1 MLPDEFVDLM
11 LMYSIRLVESVESRR
26 EVFVSYFNC
35 RGDWPKQ
42 FLKDVVLSSVH
53 ADITNTACEIGSS
66 FQKSTVEQ
74 TDAWNE
80 AVEHGDS
87 DNNYLW
93 PWPDSMRPGEDL
105 FSKATVVAGHKAC
118 RDLKDVSCAVFWLR
132 RVSRP
137 GV

>member
-1 MLPDEFVDLM
+1 M
-11 LMYSIRLVESVESRR
+11 LMYSIRLVESVESRW

-53 ADITNTACEIGSS
+53 ADLTNTACEIGSS